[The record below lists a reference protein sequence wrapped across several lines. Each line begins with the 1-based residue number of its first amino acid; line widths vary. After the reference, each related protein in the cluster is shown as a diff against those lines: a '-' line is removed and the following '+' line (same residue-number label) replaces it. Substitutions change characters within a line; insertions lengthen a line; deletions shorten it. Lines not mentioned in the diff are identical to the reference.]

1 MIAYYLV
8 KWNGAVESEASW
20 EKTSNLWHFEKEVKA
35 VEDTL
40 LTRTS
45 ASSGEGALLR
55 ALLLVDDIMRNKGA
69 GAALG

>member
-1 MIAYYLV
+1 M